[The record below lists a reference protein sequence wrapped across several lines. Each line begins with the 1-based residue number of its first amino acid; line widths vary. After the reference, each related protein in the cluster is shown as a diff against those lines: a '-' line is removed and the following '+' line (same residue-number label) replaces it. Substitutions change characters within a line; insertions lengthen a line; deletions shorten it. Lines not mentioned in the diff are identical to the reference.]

1 MSIKIGAD
9 LLEKDLFPP
18 LLFGR
23 FRFLPT
29 QRVGAYIVC
38 KAKECGG
45 LGLKRLTSWNKVFAL
60 KLIWLLFTK
69 AGSLWVSWVRINL
82 IGNRNFWTLNPYYS
96 GSWIWRKL
104 CKLRSVARPFVI
116 CEIGSGVTAS
126 FWQDNWTGLGPLIDL
141 TGPTGSQVI
150 GLPLKAVVREVLGS
164 NGWRVTNSRSRN
176 PVISLL
182 RSALPEVGN
191 MRECVDDD
199 VFLWKTDHHPPSC
212 LFSSPKTWLAL
223 NPLDNS
229 VAWHKSVWFKDRIP
243 KHAFICWVVAWN
255 RLHTRDRLTSWGL
268 SVSPL
273 CVLCNA
279 CHESRDHLV
288 FECVFSQE
296 VWKFFTSRA
305 NLTPPSS
312 FMASLLWIKTASRDS
327 NLSLILKLIFQAA
340 IYLLWKERNSR
351 IHSSTTRPPASIIRD
366 ISMTLRARL
375 DPLSRIQLASAPGSS
390 LLSTWFRFFG

>member
-1 MSIKIGAD
+1 MTTEQREKRQIGD
-9 LLEKDLFPP
+9 NRNFSVNKEVKSLSLSLSPLICSSTTRREKN
-18 LLFGR
+18 R
-23 FRFLPT
+23 REE
-29 QRVGAYIVC
+29 YIY
-38 KAKECGG
+38 
-45 LGLKRLTSWNKVFAL
+45 
-60 KLIWLLFTK
+60 
-69 AGSLWVSWVRINL
+69 
-82 IGNRNFWTLNPYYS
+82 IGNRNFWTLIPYYS

-104 CKLRSVARPFVI
+104 CKLRSVARPFVV
-116 CEIGSGVTAS
+116 CEIGSGMTAS

-141 TGPTGSQVI
+141 TGPTGPQVI
-150 GLPLKAVVREVLGS
+150 GLPLKA
-164 NGWRVTNSRSRN
+164 
-176 PVISLL
+176 
-182 RSALPEVGN
+182 VGN

-212 LFSSPKTWLAL
+212 LFSSLKTWLAL
-223 NPLDNS
+223 NPLDNP

-268 SVSPL
+268 SVSPF

-279 CHESRDHLV
+279 CHESRDHLF

-296 VWKFFTSRA
+296 VWMFFTSRA

-312 FMASLLWIKTASRDS
+312 FMASLLWIKTVSRDS
-327 NLSLILKLIFQAA
+327 NLSLILKLIFQAD
-340 IYLLWKERNSR
+340 IYLLWKERNSQ

-366 ISMTLRARL
+366 IYVMLRARL
-375 DPLSRIQLASAPGSS
+375 DPLSRIQLAAAPGSS